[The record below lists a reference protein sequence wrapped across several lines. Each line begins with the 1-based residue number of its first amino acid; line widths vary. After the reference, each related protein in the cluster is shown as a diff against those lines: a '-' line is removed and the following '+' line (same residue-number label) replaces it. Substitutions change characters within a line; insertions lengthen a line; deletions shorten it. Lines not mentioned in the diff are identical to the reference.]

1 MLRRALPSCLL
12 GLLLVFFSSAA
23 FAQYTVTWLDT
34 NNTTTANPPDPLLI
48 NAWGLTR
55 GPSTPWWIAD
65 EGSGWSTLY
74 NGTGAKQGLQVVVPG
89 ANGAQ
94 GTPTGI
100 VFNPWG
106 RFKIKGGS
114 SVFIFAGLDGTIS
127 GWAPSVSFTNAMIAV
142 DNSAAGNSYTA
153 LAVTN
158 YPTRNW
164 IFAADNAHN
173 KVDIYNDEFHWVG
186 SFTDKSLPANM
197 SVFGIRDLNG
207 LLYVSFADI
216 NGGPGGVVDIFS
228 EKGEWL
234 KQLVSGGALNQPWG
248 FAAAPSG
255 FGPLS
260 NTLLVS
266 NNTDTGTI
274 NGFNAI
280 TGAWVGVVKDGKG
293 NTVMIDQL
301 WGIDFGGGNAAD
313 GATNEL
319 FFTAG
324 PNNNANGLF
333 GSIMIK

>member
-1 MLRRALPSCLL
+1 MLRRALSSCAL
-12 GLLLVFFSSAA
+12 GLLLVLFSSAA
-23 FAQYTVTWLDT
+23 FAQYTITWLDA
-34 NNTTTANPPDPLLI
+34 NNQATANPPDPLLI
-48 NAWGLTR
+48 NGWGLAR
-55 GPSTPWWIAD
+55 GAGTPWWVAD

-74 NGTGAKQGLQVVVPG
+74 NGAGVKQGLQVVVPG
-89 ANGAQ
+89 ANGTA
-94 GTPTGI
+94 GTPTGL
-100 VFNPWG
+100 VFNGWG
-106 RFKIKGGS
+106 RFKIKGGTS
-114 SVFIFAGLDGTIS
+114 LFIFAGLDGTIS
-127 GWAPSVSFTNAMIAV
+127 GWAPSVSVPSAMIAV
-142 DNSAAGNSYTA
+142 DNSGAGNSYTA
-153 LAVTN
+153 LAITN

-164 IFAADNAHN
+164 IYAADNAHN

-186 SFTDKSLPANM
+186 SFTDSSLPSNM

-207 LLYVSFADI
+207 LLYVAFADI

-228 EKGEWL
+228 EKGVWL
-234 KQLVSGGALNQPWG
+234 KTLISGGALNQPWG
-248 FAAAPSG
+248 FAAAPSK

-280 TGAWVGVVKDGKG
+280 TGAWVGTLSDKSGKPI
-293 NTVMIDQL
+293 VIDQL
-301 WGIDFGGGNAAD
+301 WAIDFGGGTPAN

-324 PNNNANGLF
+324 PNNNLNGLF